1 MNKKINLKKLRPSGL
16 VAGIIIGAT
25 SVFAIQNINF
35 SKKMAANALPGQN
48 STICNLSQ
56 MPASNVV
63 TGIIT
68 NQEDYNLAINRYQQS
83 HPSTE
88 PGVTWGGSIGKNHLI
103 AIINSLG
110 PEATEVNFKF
120 ITNQIN
126 NKTGLYFQGG
136 IYNVVTGEAGTE
148 KLYIR
153 TGTAADAFCP
163 SRCN

>member
-1 MNKKINLKKLRPSGL
+1 MNKKINLINLRPSGL
-16 VAGIIIGAT
+16 VLGIIIGAA
-25 SVFAIQNINF
+25 SVFAVQSINF
-35 SKKMAANALPGQN
+35 SKKMAANALPGRN

-56 MPASNVV
+56 MPASNLI

-68 NQEDYNLAINRYQQS
+68 NQDDYNVAINRYQQA
-83 HPSTE
+83 HPSNE

-110 PEATEVNFKF
+110 SEATEVNFKF

-126 NKTGLYFQGG
+126 NKTSLYFQGG
-136 IYNVVTGEAGTE
+136 IYNVVTGEAGNE

-153 TGTAADAFCP
+153 TGTAAEAFCP